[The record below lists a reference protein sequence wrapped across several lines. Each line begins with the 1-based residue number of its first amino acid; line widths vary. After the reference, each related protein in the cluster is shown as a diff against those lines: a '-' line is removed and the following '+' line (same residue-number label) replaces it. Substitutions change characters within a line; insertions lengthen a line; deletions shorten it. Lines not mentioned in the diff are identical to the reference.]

1 MIPLLQF
8 MFSHIDLFLPRE
20 GCNLRTYFYQSYSI
34 STTVTG
40 FKYIMDVELLNLHS
54 IILKEPLIYSN

>member
-1 MIPLLQF
+1 MIPSLQF

-20 GCNLRTYFYQSYSI
+20 GCNLRTYFYQSY